1 MSIRVRRR
9 IFALLMAALASST
22 LPTGAMAAPSSP
34 FTFVHDDAGRL
45 VAAVDP
51 DGDTARYHYDA
62 VGNLVSIDRVASSTT
77 RVLEVTPK
85 KGPVGSRVTIYGTGF
100 SATPSSNTVTFN
112 GTAATVVEA
121 TKSRLE
127 VAVPLSATTGSVA
140 VTGTGGS
147 AASASPFTVGPLGPS
162 VTSVSTSVADND
174 DTLTIAGARFE
185 AEPTRNNVTINGTFA
200 EVTAATATQL
210 TVKVPPAG
218 VASGPVAVETPG
230 GRDVAS
236 EDLFIPPFA
245 GLTPSDVGFTGRMAV
260 GATATATGATAGKH
274 GLMVFSGEKGQ
285 RIAIRSA
292 G

>member
-127 VAVPLSATTGSVA
+127 VTVPLSATTGSIA

-162 VTSVSTSVADND
+162 ITSVSASVADND

-210 TVKVPPAG
+210 TVKVSEPPWKSWRLPNQADSPGRRESRWHERASTRRSCVSGRCGWSPSRAG
-218 VASGPVAVETPG
+218 
-230 GRDVAS
+230 
-236 EDLFIPPFA
+236 
-245 GLTPSDVGFTGRMAV
+245 
-260 GATATATGATAGKH
+260 
-274 GLMVFSGEKGQ
+274 
-285 RIAIRSA
+285 RSA
-292 G
+292 GWRPTWGSTTRRFASG